1 MVLFCEDSGR
11 LPPPP
16 PTPHSP
22 PRRPDTFL
30 SFSGFL
36 SFPSFSGFLFL
47 PNSSPF
53 CIGGISAVHT
63 GVCFSYFPPPA
74 LLSSHSPCGGA
85 GVLIRPDTQFKRS
98 YSRAS
103 PPIFLSAFLH
113 IFISVQYFV
122 EFPQP
127 VSVPRPNLTPGIIFP
142 QCICSFS
149 QSPWR
154 PPSLPVPAPAQ
165 QTEISGRLPSQISQL
180 GCSMLMS
187 LTG

>member
-1 MVLFCEDSGR
+1 MLMPSTVLPFQALSGR
-11 LPPPP
+11 EWFCSVKTPAAAPPPP
-16 PTPHSP
+16 PG
-22 PRRPDTFL
+22 RPDTFL

-85 GVLIRPDTQFKRS
+85 GLLIGPDTQFKRS
-98 YSRAS
+98 SSRAS

-113 IFISVQYFV
+113 ILSPFSILL
-122 EFPQP
+122 
-127 VSVPRPNLTPGIIFP
+127 NLL
-142 QCICSFS
+142 
-149 QSPWR
+149 SPS
-154 PPSLPVPAPAQ
+154 PS
-165 QTEISGRLPSQISQL
+165 PS
-180 GCSMLMS
+180 
-187 LTG
+187 